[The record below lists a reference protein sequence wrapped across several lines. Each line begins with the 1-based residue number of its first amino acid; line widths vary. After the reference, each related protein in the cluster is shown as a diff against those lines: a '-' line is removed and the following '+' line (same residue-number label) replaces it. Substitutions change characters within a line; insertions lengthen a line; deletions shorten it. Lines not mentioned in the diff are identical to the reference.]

1 MSVRFLFFFVI
12 LFIFSLNIFGQ
23 KAEAPKTPNEILQ
36 AQIALANRG
45 FSAGAIDGQAGFQFR
60 DALKGFQLSKKLT
73 ETGKLNAKTKS
84 LLTTKD
90 IFTTY
95 TITRKDID
103 SLTKNPNTWLEKS
116 KAQALGYETVLELIG
131 EKFHTHVNLIKR
143 LNPKVEWTK
152 PKVGTEVK
160 VPNVTGFKTKE
171 IAERIEVLVSSKI
184 VRVFNQKGELIAQF
198 PCSIGK
204 DKENIPTGDL
214 KVANFAENPEY
225 YFSPLLFV
233 EAAAEEKIEKNL
245 VIPPG
250 ANNPVGLV
258 WIGLNKP
265 GYGIHGTPVPESIGR
280 TESHGCFRLAN
291 WDAKTLLKMVKVGM
305 SVKVVI

>member
-1 MSVRFLFFFVI
+1 MVLFVI
-12 LFIFSLNIFGQ
+12 WFTFSLNNFGQ
-23 KAEAPKTPNEILQ
+23 KTDASKNSNEILQ

-60 DALKGFQLSKKLT
+60 DALKGFQLSQKLT
-73 ETGKLNAKTKS
+73 ETGKLDAKTKS
-84 LLTTKD
+84 LLSTKTLY
-90 IFTTY
+90 TTY
-95 TITRKDID
+95 IVTQKDLD
-103 SLTKNPNTWLEKS
+103 SLTKNPKTWLEKS
-116 KAQALGYETVLELIG
+116 QAQALGYETVLELIG
-131 EKFHTHVNLIKR
+131 EKFHAHVNLIKR
-143 LNPKVEWTK
+143 LNPKVDWIK
-152 PKVGTEVK
+152 PKVGIEIK

-171 IAERIEVLVSSKI
+171 IAERIEVSVARKI
-184 VRVFNQKGELIAQF
+184 IRVFNQKGELIAQF

-233 EAAAEEKIEKNL
+233 EAAEAEKIDKNL

-305 SVKVVI
+305 PVKVVA

>member
-1 MSVRFLFFFVI
+1 MFLRFLALIVVSLFVP
-12 LFIFSLNIFGQ
+12 FNAFGQ
-23 KAEAPKTPNEILQ
+23 KEDVSKTPNEILQ
-36 AQIALANRG
+36 AQISLANHG

-60 DALKGFQLSKKLT
+60 DAIKGFQLNQKLT
-73 ETGKLNAKTKS
+73 ETGKLDAKTKS
-84 LLTTKD
+84 LLATKE

-95 TITRKDID
+95 TVTQKDID
-103 SLTKNPNTWLEKS
+103 SLTKNPKTWLEKS
-116 KAQALGYETVLELIG
+116 QAKTLGYETVLELIG
-131 EKFHTHVNLIKR
+131 EKFHAHVNLLKH

-152 PKVGTEVK
+152 PKVGLKVK
-160 VPNVTGFKTKE
+160 VPNVMPFKTNE
-171 IAERIEVLVSSKI
+171 LAERIEVSVARKI
-184 VRVFNQKGELIAQF
+184 VRVFNKKGNLIAQF

-233 EAAAEEKIEKNL
+233 EAAEAEKIDKNL
-245 VIPPG
+245 IIPPG

-291 WDAKTLLKMVKVGM
+291 WDAKTLLKMIKVGM
-305 SVKVVI
+305 PVKVIA